1 MASEGFL
8 LCVREIMKMSPDD
21 LDHLQGVVLAAM
33 ETKGLT
39 QTARPPAID
48 FPDLVKKAMALLH
61 SSAELTGWEMALL
74 AGAVVQYGGFNAAGA
89 VEADIESRAITAELR
104 RYTPRNIA
112 NITSV
117 TDSLRERGLIDESDA
132 GAREK
137 GAHRSFRINY
147 KGQQEVLKIW
157 GRFEKSLA
165 A

>member
-1 MASEGFL
+1 
-8 LCVREIMKMSPDD
+8 
-21 LDHLQGVVLAAM
+21 
-33 ETKGLT
+33 
-39 QTARPPAID
+39 
-48 FPDLVKKAMALLH
+48 
-61 SSAELTGWEMALL
+61 MALL

-104 RYTPRNIA
+104 RYAPRNIA

-132 GAREK
+132 GSREK

-157 GRFEKSLA
+157 SRFEKSLA